1 MKIILMLL
9 FLSDFWLSIVNLKK
23 RKSLKKELNKES
35 MLVVCHPKKW
45 LNFSMS
51 KDEKKEIET
60 IFTG

>member
-35 MLVVCHPKKW
+35 MLVVRHPKKW
-45 LNFSMS
+45 LNFCMS

-60 IFTG
+60 IFTE

>member
-35 MLVVCHPKKW
+35 MLVVRHPKKW
-45 LNFSMS
+45 LNFCMP

-60 IFTG
+60 IFTE

>member
-35 MLVVCHPKKW
+35 MLVVRHPKKW
-45 LNFSMS
+45 LNFCMS

-60 IFTG
+60 IFTK

>member
-1 MKIILMLL
+1 MLL

-35 MLVVCHPKKW
+35 MLVVRHPKKW
-45 LNFSMS
+45 LNFCMS

-60 IFTG
+60 IFSE

>member
-23 RKSLKKELNKES
+23 LKSLKKELNKES
-35 MLVVCHPKKW
+35 MLVVRHPKKW
-45 LNFSMS
+45 LNFCMS

-60 IFTG
+60 IFTE

>member
-1 MKIILMLL
+1 MLL

-35 MLVVCHPKKW
+35 MLVVRHPKKW
-45 LNFSMS
+45 LNFCMS

-60 IFTG
+60 IFTE